1 MFTHVLVPF
10 DGSVQSQHALNAAL
24 EMAKGDEPA
33 HVTVLEVAPPMSFD
47 DTTFEVA
54 ARMAG
59 VPEVSEAAK
68 DETRKN
74 YAESQ
79 KHVIQDQIQEFFNSV
94 LTTSTSRSSSR
105 TAARTRSSPI
115 MRKSR
120 RSTALSWGGAVWAP
134 SARHSAAF
142 RLPCSGP
149 STCPSWSSNS

>member
-1 MFTHVLVPF
+1 MFAHVLVPF
-10 DGSVQSQHALNAAL
+10 DGSVQSQHALHAAL

-33 HVTVLEVAPPMSFD
+33 HITVLEVAPPMSFD

-94 LTTSTSRSSSR
+94 PDNVGIQIDCIVMGRRGLGAIRAALGSVSSAVLRS
-105 TAARTRSSPI
+105 
-115 MRKSR
+115 
-120 RSTALSWGGAVWAP
+120 VD
-134 SARHSAAF
+134 
-142 RLPCSGP
+142 LPVMVVK
-149 STCPSWSSNS
+149 

>member
-79 KHVIQDQIQEFFNSV
+79 KHVIQDQIQEFFNIQIVIKNGRQHEVIADYAKEQKVDCIVMGRRGLGAIRAALGSV
-94 LTTSTSRSSSR
+94 SSAVLRS
-105 TAARTRSSPI
+105 
-115 MRKSR
+115 
-120 RSTALSWGGAVWAP
+120 VD
-134 SARHSAAF
+134 
-142 RLPCSGP
+142 LPVMVVK
-149 STCPSWSSNS
+149 

>member
-74 YAESQ
+74 YA
-79 KHVIQDQIQEFFNSV
+79 
-94 LTTSTSRSSSR
+94 
-105 TAARTRSSPI
+105 
-115 MRKSR
+115 
-120 RSTALSWGGAVWAP
+120 
-134 SARHSAAF
+134 
-142 RLPCSGP
+142 
-149 STCPSWSSNS
+149 

>member
-10 DGSVQSQHALNAAL
+10 DGSVQSQHALHAAL

-68 DETRKN
+68 DE
-74 YAESQ
+74 SQ

-94 LTTSTSRSSSR
+94 PDNVDIQIVIKNGRPHEVIADYAKEQKVDCIVMGRRGLGAIRAALGSVSSAVLRS
-105 TAARTRSSPI
+105 
-115 MRKSR
+115 
-120 RSTALSWGGAVWAP
+120 VD
-134 SARHSAAF
+134 
-142 RLPCSGP
+142 LPVMVVK
-149 STCPSWSSNS
+149 